1 MRNDH
6 GLKRVEIEV
15 TLTDRAPL
23 AAVSRDAHVELT
35 VLRGRVT
42 ARRAWYRLEV
52 RGEGGS
58 VDRAVGRLRGASCP

>member
-1 MRNDH
+1 MRNDS

-15 TLTDRAPL
+15 TLTGRAPL
-23 AAVSRDAHVELT
+23 AAISRDSHVELT

-52 RGEGGS
+52 RGGTGD